1 MALFSNDRLKITV
14 ELISAGAILV
24 GLIFVGLELKQSTIV
39 AESDTMQG
47 LLELSNQGL
56 YEIATNPE
64 FAEVVV
70 KAHINFDDLTES
82 EYLRYRSHIW
92 ADLNIWEHLFYS
104 YRNATMDETLWGSWD
119 KSMFSLIC
127 EEASKRV
134 WDEIEPGFG
143 AEFRV
148 HLQGIST
155 DDCASAGL

>member
-1 MALFSNDRLKITV
+1 MAAFSNETLRNTV

-24 GLIFVGLELKQSTIV
+24 GLVFVGLELKQNTIV

-70 KAHINFDDLTES
+70 KAQKNFDDLTES

-92 ADLNIWEHLFYS
+92 AELNIWEHLFYS
-104 YRNATMDETLWGSWD
+104 YRNGTMDDTLWDSWD
-119 KSMFSLIC
+119 KSMFNLYC
-127 EEASKRV
+127 EESSRRV
-134 WDEIEPGFG
+134 WDEIKPGFG
-143 AEFRV
+143 VEFRA
-148 HLQGIST
+148 HLQGISM
-155 DDCASAGL
+155 DDCRSAGL